1 MPKEDATRAQ
11 PDAQVGA
18 SFAAHEGQYTADV
31 SARVQTPDSSGAGGN
46 HSLLAVARLGPWE
59 RACHTQ
65 PETEVF
71 FFQKSKYCD
80 CLEYVCQGADF
91 L

>member
-31 SARVQTPDSSGAGGN
+31 SALVQTPDSSGAGERN
-46 HSLLAVARLGPWE
+46 HSLLAAARLGPWD

-65 PETEVF
+65 PETEVIF
-71 FFQKSKYCD
+71 FLKVEI
-80 CLEYVCQGADF
+80 L
-91 L
+91 